1 MYIFAEP
8 VTDEQA
14 DEIQSAGEAAQ
25 KEFAQR
31 VVGIGKD
38 DPEVQAAWHSIQDTV
53 DEQVD
58 EDHGSKLSD
67 EAPGEDVSEQKDEAV
82 SEQKDEKESE
92 QNVEEGSKQN
102 GVEGP
107 KQKDPEVPE
116 KGREEVPE
124 QEDATETTGEQS
136 SDESEKSGSA
146 AQKTPIDESIPE
158 PVPHGP
164 LMGWT
169 LTIRNKVND
178 GYTDRPT
185 KLTAEDE
192 WKIEYHVQEIPEASR
207 WRLYTAVKERRRGL
221 VGHTEEADK
230 SLKNYRDL
238 IQRFSNRGRKW
249 REKQDKLD
257 EEMGIQ
263 VYKPLGPG
271 SGAAT
276 TDGSDKEN

>member
-25 KEFAQR
+25 KEFAQT

-58 EDHGSKLSD
+58 VDHGSKIPD
-67 EAPGEDVSEQKDEAV
+67 ETPGEKISEQTDDELSEQNGEEVSEQ
-82 SEQKDEKESE
+82 
-92 QNVEEGSKQN
+92 G
-102 GVEGP
+102 G
-107 KQKDPEVPE
+107 
-116 KGREEVPE
+116 EEVPE
-124 QEDATETTGEQS
+124 QDYATETAGEQS

-146 AQKTPIDESIPE
+146 AQETPINEPKPE
-158 PVPHGP
+158 PEGP

-178 GYTDRPT
+178 GYTDRPSR
-185 KLTAEDE
+185 LTAEDE

-207 WRLYTAVKERRRGL
+207 WRLYMAVKERRRGL
-221 VGHTEEADK
+221 IGHTEEADK

-249 REKQDKLD
+249 RETQDKLD

-271 SGAAT
+271 SEAAMS
-276 TDGSDKEN
+276 DGSDKES

>member
-25 KEFAQR
+25 KEFAQT
-31 VVGIGKD
+31 VVGIGKN

-58 EDHGSKLSD
+58 EDHGSELSD
-67 EAPGEDVSEQKDEAV
+67 ETPGEKVSEQTDE
-82 SEQKDEKESE
+82 Q
-92 QNVEEGSKQN
+92 
-102 GVEGP
+102 
-107 KQKDPEVPE
+107 
-116 KGREEVPE
+116 VPE
-124 QEDATETTGEQS
+124 QEDATETAGEQS
-136 SDESEKSGSA
+136 SNESEKPGSA
-146 AQKTPIDESIPE
+146 AQETRIDEPIPE
-158 PVPHGP
+158 SEPEPEGP

-178 GYTDRPT
+178 GYTDRPSR
-185 KLTAEDE
+185 LTAEDE

-249 REKQDKLD
+249 RETQDKLD

-271 SGAAT
+271 SETAI
-276 TDGSDKEN
+276 TDRSDKDS